1 MVYSGYHILNH
12 VWREIQYM
20 AKATTKKSAA
30 AATSSRVSLRSELAL
45 GALVA
50 ELLGSAVL
58 AFAALTTANNPILA
72 ALAVVIGILIFSEV
86 SGAFLNPVVVVSAWA
101 MKQIGWVKAVGFIVV
116 QVLGAMLAY
125 VVVTKFMQDN
135 SVYTLFTAANDP
147 SVSAGYASARTPGEW
162 KPIWG
167 EFVGALIFGFGIAS
181 AFLGKKV
188 GFDRAFTIGGALMVG
203 LVAALAGSYA
213 VLNPAVAT
221 ALSGFA
227 QGGWWSF
234 GAYAVAP
241 LVGGALGGWLF
252 KLLKQDVDS
261 TANKA

>member
-1 MVYSGYHILNH
+1 
-12 VWREIQYM
+12 M
-20 AKATTKKSAA
+20 AKATTKKPAA
-30 AATSSRVSLRSELAL
+30 KPAATTTTAASSRSSRVSLRGELSL

-72 ALAVVIGILIFSEV
+72 AVAVIVLILIFSEV
-86 SGAFLNPVVVVSAWA
+86 SGAYLNPVVVAAAWA
-101 MKQIGWVKAVGFIVV
+101 TKQLSWVRAVGYIVV

-125 VVVTKFMQDN
+125 VIISKFMKDS
-135 SVYTLFTAANDP
+135 SVYTLFTSANDP
-147 SVSAGYASARTPGEW
+147 SVAAGYSSARAPGEW

-167 EFVGALIFGFGIAS
+167 EFVGTVIFGFGIAS
-181 AFLGKKV
+181 AMLGRKA
-188 GFDRAFTIGGALMVG
+188 GFDRAFTIGGALLLG
-203 LVAALAGSYA
+203 LIAALAGSYA

-234 GAYAVAP
+234 GAYAIAP
-241 LVGGALGGWLF
+241 LVGGAAGAWLF
-252 KLLKQDVDS
+252 KLLKRDVES
-261 TANKA
+261 TNNA